1 MTIAGSPS
9 LREIRTRAKAA
20 LTNATLPGNPAILD
34 SPVNPTDSNKLPE
47 IHLFDGG
54 RNSSSNS
61 AQKLYRGAVILSL
74 GVEITVKMKSTYAD
88 VLDELTDA
96 VLQVLLTSDSV
107 LEGIGKIESYN
118 TRPEY
123 EKAETPLAKNI
134 ITVNMSTQEKFVT
147 AITIDQQDPGHPGS
161 PEDAGNPA
169 PLEELETTLK
179 TSEDDNKNT
188 TVIFRPPQI

>member
-1 MTIAGSPS
+1 MPLAGSPS

-20 LTNATLPGNPAILD
+20 LDVAVLPGNPTIVV
-34 SPVNPTDSNKLPE
+34 SPVNPTDSDKLPE

-61 AQKLYRGAVILSL
+61 VQKLYRGSVTLSL
-74 GVEITVKMKSTYAD
+74 GVEITIKQKNNYAD

-123 EKAETPLAKNI
+123 EKAETPLARNI
-134 ITVNMSTQEKFVT
+134 ITVNMSTQEKF
-147 AITIDQQDPGHPGS
+147 ASLD
-161 PEDAGNPA
+161 GNQA
-169 PLEELETTLK
+169 PLIDATTTIK

-188 TVIFRPPQI
+188 TVIFRPPQT